1 MSLYSLENHSIENI
15 ANRLTIE
22 EHRNSRFVFVDYKG
36 LREKEMIE
44 LENLHLALTL
54 RDKFPFL
61 ADYHNTYIT
70 PGYLYHCRRFVE
82 LTKGV
87 IDKGAFIGVDQIKSW
102 ILKGVLMTY
111 NVNYKSFETKALAM
125 NFLANTD
132 DHK

>member
-1 MSLYSLENHSIENI
+1 MSLYSLENYSVENI

-22 EHRNSRFVFVDYKG
+22 EHRNKRFVFVDYKG

-54 RDKFPFL
+54 RDKLPFL

-70 PGYLYHCRRFVE
+70 SGYLCHGKRFIE

-102 ILKGVLMTY
+102 ILKGILLEY
-111 NVNYKSFETKALAM
+111 NVNYKSFENKELAID
-125 NFLANTD
+125 FLTNTN